1 MDCSIFFEKYLADV
15 RDAQL
20 GNGVIPAVAPMP
32 HVRYYDYSGYDSAA
46 GWSEVIGEIP
56 YAHYIMYGDKKI
68 VRDNLPALKKLL
80 DYYEY
85 ESPTGIRDTTI
96 KYGDWL
102 SLGTPT
108 DLGVVATLYFAR
120 AAYLAAE
127 LCHIISDFEEKRY
140 RALYEKIKAAFRDR
154 YIDSEGRILSDTQS
168 AYVMAYSF
176 GITDLDF
183 TRENL
188 TRKFEEDSGKL
199 TTGFLGI
206 KFLLP
211 TLSDIGR
218 EDIAYSLATST
229 EYPGWGYSIVNGATT
244 IWERWNS
251 YTKEGGIM
259 GGMNS
264 FNHYS
269 FGSSTE
275 WMYEYCLGI
284 KTSVKAPAFSTLRFS
299 PTFDPTGKVTSARGS
314 YITEK
319 GKISVSWRALGENR
333 FEYRVTLSGDV
344 PAEFDFGE
352 MRTLESRSEGRERV
366 FVLALNC

>member
-1 MDCSIFFEKYLADV
+1 MDCRVFFEKYLHDV

-20 GNGVIPAVAPMP
+20 GNGAIPAVAPMP
-32 HVRYYDYSGYDSAA
+32 HVGNYDYSGYDCAA
-46 GWSEVIGEIP
+46 GWAEVIGEIP

-80 DYYEY
+80 DYYEN

-108 DLGVVATLYFAR
+108 DLGVVATLYYAR
-120 AAYLAAE
+120 AAYLASE
-127 LCHIISDFEEKRY
+127 LCRIIGDFEQERY
-140 RALYEKIKAAFRDR
+140 RALYEKIKYAFLKKYVDR
-154 YIDSEGRILSDTQS
+154 EGRIFSDTQS

-188 TRKFEEDSGKL
+188 VRKFEEDDGKL
-199 TTGFLGI
+199 TTGFLGVR
-206 KFLLP
+206 FLLP
-211 TLSDIGR
+211 TLSKIGR
-218 EDIAYSLATST
+218 SDIAYSLATST

-275 WMYEYCLGI
+275 WMFEYCLGI
-284 KTSVKAPAFSTLRFS
+284 KPTVEAPGLTSVSFS
-299 PTFDPTGKVTSARGS
+299 PYFDPTGKVTSASGS
-314 YITEK
+314 YITDS
-319 GKISVSWRALGENR
+319 GKISVSWKRVDGS
-333 FEYRVTLSGDV
+333 FEYRVSLPVALDAS
-344 PAEFDFGE
+344 FDFRDMTVVAE
-352 MRTLESRSEGRERV
+352 TSEGDERT
-366 FVLALNC
+366 FLLKL